1 MKVNDPNLLFW
12 WSIGVLPLAYFA
24 QSKAILSLAILA
36 ALGGF
41 GWKVGSWLE
50 DIDASIALLLAFYSV
65 LGTAVYAIGT
75 LHARFSETVHYAT
88 TYSVL
93 GLLVAFLVLYL
104 LSFDNVVD
112 QIVRDGSEI
121 SGSFMAAIAITTV
134 IALSF
139 ITASLALST
148 VKGEDRRVLLAE
160 SITVL
165 VVTGSAYLLMLLP
178 FDTAAPYIALLKL
191 VLFGI
196 IVGAIAAGF
205 LTHRGGLVNLG
216 IAYFALDVI
225 SRYVDLAW
233 GMLDTSLF
241 FMLGG
246 VLLLGGGFIL
256 ERARRRLMERSV
268 LVEVPDGT

>member
-1 MKVNDPNLLFW
+1 
-12 WSIGVLPLAYFA
+12 
-24 QSKAILSLAILA
+24 
-36 ALGGF
+36 
-41 GWKVGSWLE
+41 
-50 DIDASIALLLAFYSV
+50 
-65 LGTAVYAIGT
+65 
-75 LHARFSETVHYAT
+75 
-88 TYSVL
+88 
-93 GLLVAFLVLYL
+93 
-104 LSFDNVVD
+104 
-112 QIVRDGSEI
+112 
-121 SGSFMAAIAITTV
+121 MAAIAITTV
-134 IALSF
+134 IASSF

-148 VKGEDRRVLLAE
+148 VEGEDKRVLLAE
-160 SITVL
+160 SITIL

-178 FDTAAPYIALLKL
+178 FDTAASYIALLKL

-216 IAYFALDVI
+216 IAYFALEVI

-256 ERARRRLMERSV
+256 ERARRRLMERFV